1 LNDADVD
8 EHRKVCVIGSKVVAF
23 LFGNKDP
30 VGEYLNIRGL
40 SYRVIGV
47 FEDEGGEAE
56 LKKIYVP
63 VTTAQL
69 LYGQPGRVH
78 QIMFTVGALSLADSK
93 LLAER
98 VLRFMAERKGVS
110 PDDRQA
116 MRIQNNIEQF
126 ERINGVFVWI
136 QAFVWIVGVGTLLAG
151 IVGVSNI
158 MLVSVKERTREIGI
172 RKALGATP
180 FSIISLIVAESVI
193 VTSIAGYCGL
203 LAGVGVVEL
212 AARYLKDVSYMRQ
225 PDVDFK
231 VALTAAA
238 LLVGCG
244 ALAGFFPA
252 RHAARIS
259 PMEALRA

>member
-1 LNDADVD
+1 M
-8 EHRKVCVIGSKVVAF
+8 
-23 LFGNKDP
+23 
-30 VGEYLNIRGL
+30 
-40 SYRVIGV
+40 

-78 QIMFTVGALSLADSK
+78 QIMFTVGSMSLSDSQ
-93 LLAER
+93 LLAQR

-126 ERINGVFVWI
+126 ERINSVFVWI
-136 QAFVWIVGVGTLLAG
+136 AVFVWIVGVGTLLAG

-180 FSIISLIVAESVI
+180 FSIVSLVVGEAVI
-193 VTSIAGYCGL
+193 VTS
-203 LAGVGVVEL
+203 
-212 AARYLKDVSYMRQ
+212 S
-225 PDVDFK
+225 
-231 VALTAAA
+231 
-238 LLVGCG
+238 
-244 ALAGFFPA
+244 
-252 RHAARIS
+252 
-259 PMEALRA
+259 RAIGG